1 MQLVEVHSN
10 RNVQPVVFSNNSR
23 IAIVGVSGSGK
34 STLAEKLAKKYC
46 IDHIELDSLFMNQ
59 NWVETELIEF
69 RNRVS
74 NRLDNL
80 SSYIIDGNYKKIH
93 DITWDKCDS
102 IIWLNYSK
110 ALIMKRV
117 ILRTIKRVITHQ
129 KLWNGNKETF
139 RKSFM
144 SKDSI
149 LLWSWNTYER
159 RKTEYQEL
167 KMHYENRNII
177 FIVVNK
183 PKEINKVF
191 GIN

>member
-34 STLAEKLAKKYC
+34 STLAGKLASKYC

-80 SSYIIDGNYKKIH
+80 SGYIIDGNYKKSMI
-93 DITWDKCDS
+93 
-102 IIWLNYSK
+102 
-110 ALIMKRV
+110 
-117 ILRTIKRVITHQ
+117 
-129 KLWNGNKETF
+129 
-139 RKSFM
+139 
-144 SKDSI
+144 
-149 LLWSWNTYER
+149 
-159 RKTEYQEL
+159 
-167 KMHYENRNII
+167 
-177 FIVVNK
+177 
-183 PKEINKVF
+183 
-191 GIN
+191 